1 MGVALPRYRQS
12 SVIRWLHCPK
22 SWQKTTYPGW
32 SDGLMDLWPGCA
44 GSTTSSSKIFVFRY
58 TLVGV
63 IPTFNKGGSPKGLL
77 SKWGIRVQAQSLLMT
92 HPGKCWIKE
101 SVGQFLQAPDPGQDK
116 KKKEL
121 TDYPTNSLYS
131 LTNPLGSRISR
142 EYHNTYVTIRTAWLD
157 FS

>member
-1 MGVALPRYRQS
+1 MITLSEKLTKDDLSGVK
-12 SVIRWLHCPK
+12 RWLN
-22 SWQKTTYPGW
+22 
-32 SDGLMDLWPGCA
+32 
-44 GSTTSSSKIFVFRY
+44 GSVTRVRRFDYQFFVFRY